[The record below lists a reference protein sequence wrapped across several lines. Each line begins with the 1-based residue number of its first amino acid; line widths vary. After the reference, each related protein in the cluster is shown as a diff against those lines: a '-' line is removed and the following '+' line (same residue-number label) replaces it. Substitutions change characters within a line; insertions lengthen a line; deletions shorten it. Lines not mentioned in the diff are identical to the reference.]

1 MGYLVKPFRT
11 VVGFGI
17 LRQKWRR
24 HIEPI
29 QPHLKRVNFLVPEP
43 AIRCPGLAYQLGGQ
57 RMGSLFIAGVMKSGA
72 QGE

>member
-1 MGYLVKPFRT
+1 MGYLVEPFRS
-11 VVGFGI
+11 VVGFRI

-43 AIRCPGLAYQLGGQ
+43 AVRRPGLADQLGGK
-57 RMGSLFIAGVMKSGA
+57 RM
-72 QGE
+72 